1 MKTLCTVTL
10 FFHGQSMDV
19 LLHLDLQG
27 NVDEQIERVYGD
39 KIDDYDYKV
48 YSPYSSVSD
57 NQLFSMYNKSND
69 YKRKQMMKKEL
80 RDRGYFQ

>member
-10 FFHGQSMDV
+10 FFQGQSMDI

-27 NVDEQIERVYGD
+27 SVDEQIEKIYGD
-39 KIDDYDYKV
+39 KIDDYVYET
-48 YSPYSSVSD
+48 YSPFGSVSD

-80 RDRGYFQ
+80 CNRGYFQ

>member
-10 FFHGQSMDV
+10 FFKGQSIDV
-19 LLHLDLQG
+19 RVHLDLQG
-27 NVDEQIERVYGD
+27 NVDEQIEKLYGD
-39 KIDDYDYKV
+39 KIDDYIYEV
-48 YSPYSSVSD
+48 YSPYSTVSD